1 MVDLR
6 TCLSDAQVSQS
17 LTSIDTYSRHLQLQA
32 NCKVNDREAQLR
44 LVYATVEAYVPT
56 YEKAL
61 DTLQKHLQHNMTADA
76 LGQWYCRDPLRS
88 PLLIPCTGLG
98 IDDGNALIIELDS
111 IYRHLKKRK
120 PMHLDTLESQLDI
133 LDRDT
138 VGPLDKRLSECKKQM
153 EGLHSAYY
161 SSASLIVHGD
171 VHVELIVRHDNTI
184 ILLQKQRSC
193 VEYAT
198 CSVSNVS
205 LNDLKKS
212 YGVDV
217 DERERSLEAFQNEV
231 EQQHT
236 STGPP
241 PSKRPREPVDDGDL
255 EVLQSIRDIIQRDAD
270 SSSCHVQ
277 YGGIRGSWGDVH
289 PRDRIDKVIRAAATS
304 AWSIRHWTMH
314 DMDVGSEELTAFAS
328 AIHNSSAL
336 KSSLQ
341 TLHLRSVNVDPAMWA
356 LPLKHVVAGLTA
368 CAEAGRLQRL
378 SVADNVFTR
387 GFLGAFMQIMAVGRH
402 GLDLHMLNLRFV
414 CEQDSNDRSTALEF
428 DKLVVRHLHLDFST
442 LILDTTFLAS
452 MAKAVAHPACV
463 LETLEMP
470 SMRHPA
476 DASLMEV

>member
-1 MVDLR
+1 MASKEALVAR
-6 TCLSDAQVSQS
+6 
-17 LTSIDTYSRHLQLQA
+17 
-32 NCKVNDREAQLR
+32 KNDREAQLR

-76 LGQWYCRDPLRS
+76 LGQWFDLYVRVVDLAVEIRRGEVRHCTERTFKYKSRTKTCRAS
-88 PLLIPCTGLG
+88 ATTNGLG

-171 VHVELIVRHDNTI
+171 VHVELIVRHDDSI
-184 ILLQKQRSC
+184 ILLRKQRSC

-198 CSVSNVS
+198 CSCPMDAAPWDSFAINVTAAPPPAANPATNLGPPTVSNVS

-236 STGPP
+236 STGLP
-241 PSKRPREPVDDGDL
+241 PSKRPRVSPL
-255 EVLQSIRDIIQRDAD
+255 PPPPL
-270 SSSCHVQ
+270 SS
-277 YGGIRGSWGDVH
+277 
-289 PRDRIDKVIRAAATS
+289 TS
-304 AWSIRHWTMH
+304 ALVHTS
-314 DMDVGSEELTAFAS
+314 
-328 AIHNSSAL
+328 
-336 KSSLQ
+336 Q
-341 TLHLRSVNVDPAMWA
+341 
-356 LPLKHVVAGLTA
+356 LP
-368 CAEAGRLQRL
+368 
-378 SVADNVFTR
+378 
-387 GFLGAFMQIMAVGRH
+387 
-402 GLDLHMLNLRFV
+402 
-414 CEQDSNDRSTALEF
+414 SNRRMS
-428 DKLVVRHLHLDFST
+428 
-442 LILDTTFLAS
+442 
-452 MAKAVAHPACV
+452 
-463 LETLEMP
+463 
-470 SMRHPA
+470 
-476 DASLMEV
+476 

>member
-1 MVDLR
+1 
-6 TCLSDAQVSQS
+6 
-17 LTSIDTYSRHLQLQA
+17 
-32 NCKVNDREAQLR
+32 
-44 LVYATVEAYVPT
+44 
-56 YEKAL
+56 
-61 DTLQKHLQHNMTADA
+61 
-76 LGQWYCRDPLRS
+76 
-88 PLLIPCTGLG
+88 
-98 IDDGNALIIELDS
+98 
-111 IYRHLKKRK
+111 

-171 VHVELIVRHDNTI
+171 VHVELIVRHDDSI

-236 STGPP
+236 STAPP
-241 PSKRPREPVDDGDL
+241 PSKRPRVSPLPPPPSLPSTLEPVDDGDV
-255 EVLQSIRDIIQRDAD
+255 EVLQSIRDSIQHDAD

-277 YGGIRGSWGDVH
+277 YSAIRGGWGDVH

-304 AWSIRHWTMH
+304 ARSIRHWTMH

-328 AIHNSSAL
+328 AIQKSSAL

-356 LPLKHVVAGLTA
+356 LPL
-368 CAEAGRLQRL
+368 AGRLQRL

-442 LILDTTFLAS
+442 LILDMTFLAS

>member
-6 TCLSDAQVSQS
+6 TCLSDMRVSQS
-17 LTSIDTYSRHLQLQA
+17 LTSIDTY
-32 NCKVNDREAQLR
+32 
-44 LVYATVEAYVPT
+44 
-56 YEKAL
+56 
-61 DTLQKHLQHNMTADA
+61 
-76 LGQWYCRDPLRS
+76 CRDPLRS
-88 PLLIPCTGLG
+88 PFLIPCTGLG

-171 VHVELIVRHDNTI
+171 VHVELIVRLDDTI
-184 ILLQKQRSC
+184 ILLQKQRTC

-236 STGPP
+236 ST
-241 PSKRPREPVDDGDL
+241 
-255 EVLQSIRDIIQRDAD
+255 EVLQSIRDSIQHDAD

-277 YGGIRGSWGDVH
+277 YGGIRGGWGDVH

-328 AIHNSSAL
+328 AIQNSSAL

-356 LPLKHVVAGLTA
+356 LPL
-368 CAEAGRLQRL
+368 
-378 SVADNVFTR
+378 
-387 GFLGAFMQIMAVGRH
+387 
-402 GLDLHMLNLRFV
+402 
-414 CEQDSNDRSTALEF
+414 
-428 DKLVVRHLHLDFST
+428 VR
-442 LILDTTFLAS
+442 
-452 MAKAVAHPACV
+452 
-463 LETLEMP
+463 
-470 SMRHPA
+470 
-476 DASLMEV
+476 

>member
-6 TCLSDAQVSQS
+6 TCLSDMQVSQS
-17 LTSIDTYSRHLQLQA
+17 LRIIDTYSRHLQLQA

-171 VHVELIVRHDNTI
+171 VHVELIVRHDDSI

-198 CSVSNVS
+198 CSCPMDAAPWDSFAINVTAAPPPAANPATN
-205 LNDLKKS
+205 L
-212 YGVDV
+212 
-217 DERERSLEAFQNEV
+217 
-231 EQQHT
+231 
-236 STGPP
+236 GPP
-241 PSKRPREPVDDGDL
+241 
-255 EVLQSIRDIIQRDAD
+255 
-270 SSSCHVQ
+270 
-277 YGGIRGSWGDVH
+277 
-289 PRDRIDKVIRAAATS
+289 T
-304 AWSIRHWTMH
+304 
-314 DMDVGSEELTAFAS
+314 
-328 AIHNSSAL
+328 
-336 KSSLQ
+336 
-341 TLHLRSVNVDPAMWA
+341 
-356 LPLKHVVAGLTA
+356 
-368 CAEAGRLQRL
+368 
-378 SVADNVFTR
+378 
-387 GFLGAFMQIMAVGRH
+387 
-402 GLDLHMLNLRFV
+402 
-414 CEQDSNDRSTALEF
+414 
-428 DKLVVRHLHLDFST
+428 
-442 LILDTTFLAS
+442 
-452 MAKAVAHPACV
+452 
-463 LETLEMP
+463 
-470 SMRHPA
+470 
-476 DASLMEV
+476 